1 PTFSAAAV
9 NRLQNIRRME
19 PFQGPSKWVPTLGE
33 LQKTLQRGEYLPLR
47 PLPMFESNFV
57 QVTNRGAPVYVHHRT
72 NRVTMGVA
80 ASQPGLVLPDI
91 LLIAQPPEGRECS
104 SLVLT
109 RMLPLDLTR
118 LYVHDLSSWRLKLRL
133 VTGRCYYLEL
143 DAPRNEAGFLFDR
156 WIRLIN
162 LLQEPATTWLPRTPH
177 GPARDP
183 ASVKPPAS
191 TWRLQDQPQSRRSV
205 MTVEPNF
212 PYKML
217 TLQKQRK
224 ARTLKRKFKSQAV
237 GDSVP
242 LIWSRQ
248 EHAEPR
254 RKSAEKKS
262 QRNLHPDTSQTH
274 IQVTEKPS
282 ITIRTVFSIVSNTI
296 NHTQSSSKCC
306 SSDSDTATVLGGLI
320 ETPIRCAS
328 ADTPDIS
335 LLESYDPF
343 NTYLW
348 QQDIEN
354 LMDPDTSTLSS
365 SSFSPASYP
374 PRFSLPAAYSSS
386 HRRKEK
392 AQALGSGQRQRPPP
406 SQKTAAARVAAW
418 KVPFLRDQSKRVS
431 AMHDPSQ
438 KMSTA
443 PGPPRGAPVVPAVT
457 QKTPTVHGP
466 PWKAPPVSVTSRKAA
481 ASPGPARKAPPVS
494 PTSRKAVS
502 SSVPGRKSVFLPA
515 PSQKALTSPT
525 QQKMTPDTATLGT
538 LPTGGPRRRVL
549 ERSQREGTP
558 GPLMFVGTQEMDLIE
573 TRTQK
578 TSQDLP
584 FTTTKKESEEV
595 VLTKALKITLD
606 GLKGR
611 GKLEDKVHRKK
622 EEISL
627 DKPGLTS
634 QTVGQ
639 QQKWLKTQEVVIQG
653 PPEEQSRP
661 FSVEGLTLAKLMIM
675 ANSKEPPLRP
685 ATVNPSSWLSNPP
698 MPDMS
703 TVSPSEVPLLQGT
716 PEVVGEQSLFG
727 TWVKER
733 MHPWAEGSMYRWV
746 EAQPQVPKE
755 ASEVPGLPRHEA
767 SSLMMDNVSPE
778 PISLPASRWE
788 EVPPWP
794 ISLTPISETKASVFQ
809 QPKRASLEP
818 EGQSDQLEGRSD
830 QLKKTPDQLE
840 GMPDQLERTPDQL
853 EGMPHQLEGIS
864 DQLQRMPDQ
873 FEGMPD
879 QFKGISD
886 QLERMPDQ
894 LEGMPDQ
901 LERIDQLKRMSDQLQ
916 GMSDQSP
923 LAITKLSSD
932 VILPTLVEN
941 ENMMGMAPEV
951 EDIEEPGAYSPSASI
966 QSSQSLQ

>member
-1 PTFSAAAV
+1 
-9 NRLQNIRRME
+9 
-19 PFQGPSKWVPTLGE
+19 
-33 LQKTLQRGEYLPLR
+33 
-47 PLPMFESNFV
+47 
-57 QVTNRGAPVYVHHRT
+57 
-72 NRVTMGVA
+72 
-80 ASQPGLVLPDI
+80 
-91 LLIAQPPEGRECS
+91 
-104 SLVLT
+104 
-109 RMLPLDLTR
+109 
-118 LYVHDLSSWRLKLRL
+118 
-133 VTGRCYYLEL
+133 
-143 DAPRNEAGFLFDR
+143 
-156 WIRLIN
+156 
-162 LLQEPATTWLPRTPH
+162 
-177 GPARDP
+177 
-183 ASVKPPAS
+183 
-191 TWRLQDQPQSRRSV
+191 
-205 MTVEPNF
+205 
-212 PYKML
+212 
-217 TLQKQRK
+217 
-224 ARTLKRKFKSQAV
+224 
-237 GDSVP
+237 
-242 LIWSRQ
+242 
-248 EHAEPR
+248 
-254 RKSAEKKS
+254 
-262 QRNLHPDTSQTH
+262 
-274 IQVTEKPS
+274 
-282 ITIRTVFSIVSNTI
+282 
-296 NHTQSSSKCC
+296 
-306 SSDSDTATVLGGLI
+306 
-320 ETPIRCAS
+320 
-328 ADTPDIS
+328 
-335 LLESYDPF
+335 
-343 NTYLW
+343 
-348 QQDIEN
+348 
-354 LMDPDTSTLSS
+354 MDPDTSTLSL
-365 SSFSPASYP
+365 SSFSPATYP

-443 PGPPRGAPVVPAVT
+443 PGPPRGPPVVPAVT
-457 QKTPTVHGP
+457 QKTPTVHCP

-525 QQKMTPDTATLGT
+525 QQQMTPDAATLGT
-538 LPTGGPRRRVL
+538 LPTGGPRGRVL
-549 ERSQREGTP
+549 ERSQREGMP

-703 TVSPSEVPLLQGT
+703 TVSPSEVPLPQGT

-733 MHPWAEGSMYRWV
+733 MHPWAEGSMYHWV

-767 SSLMMDNVSPE
+767 SSLMMDNVPPD

-788 EVPPWP
+788 EAPLWP
-794 ISLTPISETKASVFQ
+794 ISLTPISEMKASVFQ

-818 EGQSDQLEGRSD
+818 ERQSDQLEGRSD
-830 QLKKTPDQLE
+830 P
-840 GMPDQLERTPDQL
+840 LERTPDQF
-853 EGMPHQLEGIS
+853 EGI
-864 DQLQRMPDQ
+864 
-873 FEGMPD
+873 
-879 QFKGISD
+879 
-886 QLERMPDQ
+886 PDQ
-894 LEGMPDQ
+894 LE
-901 LERIDQLKRMSDQLQ
+901 

-941 ENMMGMAPEV
+941 ENMMDMAPEV
-951 EDIEEPGAYSPSASI
+951 EDIEELGVYSPSARY
-966 QSSQSLQ
+966 LG

>member
-1 PTFSAAAV
+1 MGPHTRRAAEDPPEG
-9 NRLQNIRRME
+9 R
-19 PFQGPSKWVPTLGE
+19 VPA
-33 LQKTLQRGEYLPLR
+33 P
-47 PLPMFESNFV
+47 PPAAH
-57 QVTNRGAPVYVHHRT
+57 VTNRGAPVYVHHRT

-91 LLIAQPPEGRECS
+91 LLIAQPPEGRECA

-109 RMLPLDLTR
+109 RMLPLDLTH

-133 VTGRCYYLEL
+133 ATGRCYYLEL
-143 DAPRNEAGFLFDR
+143 DAPGNEAGFLFDR

-162 LLQEPATTWLPRTPH
+162 LLQDPTTTWLPRTPH

-191 TWRLQDQPQSRRSV
+191 TWRLQDQPQSGRGRSV

-242 LIWSRQ
+242 LIWSQQ

-254 RKSAEKKS
+254 KKSAEKKS
-262 QRNLHPDTSQTH
+262 QRNLHPDTSQTQ

-320 ETPIRCAS
+320 ETPIRCVS

-348 QQDIEN
+348 QQDVEN

-365 SSFSPASYP
+365 SSFSPATHP

-386 HRRKEK
+386 HRRNEK

-443 PGPPRGAPVVPAVT
+443 PGPPRGPPVVPAVT

-466 PWKAPPVSVTSRKAA
+466 PWKAPHVSVTSRKAA

-525 QQKMTPDTATLGT
+525 QQQMTPDAATLGT
-538 LPTGGPRRRVL
+538 LPTGGPRGRVL

-653 PPEEQSRP
+653 PPEEPSRP

-685 ATVNPSSWLSNPP
+685 ATVNPSSWLSSPP

-703 TVSPSEVPLLQGT
+703 TVSPREVPLLQGT

-733 MHPWAEGSMYRWV
+733 MHPWAEGSMYHWV
-746 EAQPQVPKE
+746 ESQPQVPKE

-767 SSLMMDNVSPE
+767 SSLMMDNVSPD

-794 ISLTPISETKASVFQ
+794 ISLTPISEMKASVFQ

-830 QLKKTPDQLE
+830 QLKKTPNQLE
-840 GMPDQLERTPDQL
+840 GMPDPLERTPDQL
-853 EGMPHQLEGIS
+853 EGM
-864 DQLQRMPDQ
+864 
-873 FEGMPD
+873 
-879 QFKGISD
+879 SD
-886 QLERMPDQ
+886 QLEGRSDQLKKTPDQ
-894 LEGMPDQ
+894 LE
-901 LERIDQLKRMSDQLQ
+901 

-932 VILPTLVEN
+932 VILPMLVEN
-941 ENMMGMAPEV
+941 ENMMDMAPEV
-951 EDIEEPGAYSPSASI
+951 EDIEEPGVYSPSASI
-966 QSSQSLQ
+966 QSSQSLH

>member
-1 PTFSAAAV
+1 M
-9 NRLQNIRRME
+9 NRLQNIRRTE

-57 QVTNRGAPVYVHHRT
+57 QVANRGAPVYVHRRT

-91 LLIAQPPEGRECS
+91 LLIAQPPEGRECA

-133 VTGRCYYLEL
+133 ATGRCYYLEL
-143 DAPRNEAGFLFDR
+143 DAPGDEAGFLFDR

-162 LLQEPATTWLPRTPH
+162 LLREPATTRLPRTPR

-191 TWRLQDQPQSRRSV
+191 TWRLQDQPQSGCSV

-242 LIWSRQ
+242 LIWSQQ

-254 RKSAEKKS
+254 KKSAEKKS
-262 QRNLHPDTSQTH
+262 QRNLHPDTSQTQ
-274 IQVTEKPS
+274 IRVTEKPS
-282 ITIRTVFSIVSNTI
+282 ITIRTIFSIVSNTI

-354 LMDPDTSTLSS
+354 LMDPDTSPLSS
-365 SSFSPASYP
+365 SSFSPATYP
-374 PRFSLPAAYSSS
+374 PCFSLPAAYSSS
-386 HRRKEK
+386 HRHNEK
-392 AQALGSGQRQRPPP
+392 AQALGSGQRQQPPP

-457 QKTPTVHGP
+457 RKTPTVRGP

-525 QQKMTPDTATLGT
+525 QQQMTLDAATLGT
-538 LPTGGPRRRVL
+538 LPTGGPRGRVL
-549 ERSQREGTP
+549 ERSRREGTP

-661 FSVEGLTLAKLMIM
+661 FSVEGLTRAKLMIM
-675 ANSKEPPLRP
+675 ANSTEPPLRP

-733 MHPWAEGSMYRWV
+733 MHPWAEGSMYHWV

-767 SSLMMDNVSPE
+767 SSLMMDNVSPD

-788 EVPPWP
+788 EVPLWP
-794 ISLTPISETKASVFQ
+794 VSLTPTSEMKASVFQ

-818 EGQSDQLEGRSD
+818 EGRSDQLKKTPDQLEGMSDQLEGRSD

-840 GMPDQLERTPDQL
+840 GM
-853 EGMPHQLEGIS
+853 
-864 DQLQRMPDQ
+864 
-873 FEGMPD
+873 
-879 QFKGISD
+879 SD
-886 QLERMPDQ
+886 QLERMSDQ
-894 LEGMPDQ
+894 LE
-901 LERIDQLKRMSDQLQ
+901 

-932 VILPTLVEN
+932 VILPTLVGN
-941 ENMMGMAPEV
+941 ENMMDMAPEV
-951 EDIEEPGAYSPSASI
+951 EDIEEPGVYSPSAST
-966 QSSQSLQ
+966 QSSQSLH

>member
-1 PTFSAAAV
+1 M
-9 NRLQNIRRME
+9 NRLQNIRHME

-57 QVTNRGAPVYVHHRT
+57 QVTNRGAPAYVHHRT
-72 NRVTMGVA
+72 NGVTMGVA

-91 LLIAQPPEGRECS
+91 LLIAQPPEGRECAN
-104 SLVLT
+104 LVLT

-133 VTGRCYYLEL
+133 ATGRCYYLEL

-177 GPARDP
+177 RPARDP

-191 TWRLQDQPQSRRSV
+191 TWRLQDQPQSGRLV

-242 LIWSRQ
+242 LIWSQQ

-254 RKSAEKKS
+254 KKSAEKKS
-262 QRNLHPDTSQTH
+262 QRNLHPDTSQTQ

-282 ITIRTVFSIVSNTI
+282 ITIRTVFSIVSTPSTT
-296 NHTQSSSKCC
+296 HSSLPRQCC

-320 ETPIRCAS
+320 ETPIGCAS

-354 LMDPDTSTLSS
+354 LMDPDTSTLSL
-365 SSFSPASYP
+365 SSFSPATYP

-386 HRRKEK
+386 HRRNEK

-443 PGPPRGAPVVPAVT
+443 PGPPRGPPVVPAVT

-525 QQKMTPDTATLGT
+525 QQQMTPDAATLGT
-538 LPTGGPRRRVL
+538 LPTGGPRGCVL
-549 ERSQREGTP
+549 ERSQREGMP

-703 TVSPSEVPLLQGT
+703 TVSPSEVPLPQGT

-733 MHPWAEGSMYRWV
+733 MHPWAEGSMYHWV

-767 SSLMMDNVSPE
+767 SSLMMDNVPPD

-788 EVPPWP
+788 EAPLWP
-794 ISLTPISETKASVFQ
+794 ISLTPISEMKASVFQ

-818 EGQSDQLEGRSD
+818 ERQSDQLEGRSD
-830 QLKKTPDQLE
+830 QLKKTPDQF
-840 GMPDQLERTPDQL
+840 
-853 EGMPHQLEGIS
+853 EGI
-864 DQLQRMPDQ
+864 
-873 FEGMPD
+873 
-879 QFKGISD
+879 
-886 QLERMPDQ
+886 
-894 LEGMPDQ
+894 PDQ
-901 LERIDQLKRMSDQLQ
+901 LERIDQLKRMSDQLE

-941 ENMMGMAPEV
+941 ENMMDMAPEV
-951 EDIEEPGAYSPSASI
+951 EDIEELGVYSPSASI
-966 QSSQSLQ
+966 QSSQSLH

>member
-1 PTFSAAAV
+1 
-9 NRLQNIRRME
+9 
-19 PFQGPSKWVPTLGE
+19 
-33 LQKTLQRGEYLPLR
+33 
-47 PLPMFESNFV
+47 
-57 QVTNRGAPVYVHHRT
+57 
-72 NRVTMGVA
+72 MGVA

-91 LLIAQPPEGRECS
+91 LLIAQPPEGRECA

-133 VTGRCYYLEL
+133 ATGRCYYLEL
-143 DAPRNEAGFLFDR
+143 DAPGDEAGFLFDR

-162 LLQEPATTWLPRTPH
+162 LLREPATTRLPRTPR

-191 TWRLQDQPQSRRSV
+191 TWRLQDQPQSGCSDADTSETEEGQGEQVGQAGLGRGRAGGPAPPDCPPDPPPTARPSSANSSLRPWATLCLSSGHSRS
-205 MTVEPNF
+205 TLSLERN
-212 PYKML
+212 
-217 TLQKQRK
+217 LQKRSRLGVLLPAGGRR
-224 ARTLKRKFKSQAV
+224 ARTPVWRPPESPHIA
-237 GDSVP
+237 P
-242 LIWSRQ
+242 YR
-248 EHAEPR
+248 
-254 RKSAEKKS
+254 S
-262 QRNLHPDTSQTH
+262 QRNLHPDTSQTQ
-274 IQVTEKPS
+274 IRVTGEHTSPSLCGPPTFWPFPRELTLPSSRPEKPS
-282 ITIRTVFSIVSNTI
+282 ITIRTIFSIVSNTI

-354 LMDPDTSTLSS
+354 LMDPDTSPLSS
-365 SSFSPASYP
+365 SSFSPATYP
-374 PRFSLPAAYSSS
+374 PCFSLPAAYSSS
-386 HRRKEK
+386 HRHNEK
-392 AQALGSGQRQRPPP
+392 AQALGSGQRQQPPP

-457 QKTPTVHGP
+457 RKTPTVRGP

-525 QQKMTPDTATLGT
+525 QQQMTLDAATLGT
-538 LPTGGPRRRVL
+538 LPTGGPRGRVL
-549 ERSQREGTP
+549 ERSRREGTP

-661 FSVEGLTLAKLMIM
+661 FSVEGLTRAKLMIM
-675 ANSKEPPLRP
+675 ANSTEPPLRP

-703 TVSPSEVPLLQGT
+703 TVSPSEIPSVCLHQG
-716 PEVVGEQSLFG
+716 
-727 TWVKER
+727 
-733 MHPWAEGSMYRWV
+733 
-746 EAQPQVPKE
+746 
-755 ASEVPGLPRHEA
+755 
-767 SSLMMDNVSPE
+767 
-778 PISLPASRWE
+778 
-788 EVPPWP
+788 
-794 ISLTPISETKASVFQ
+794 
-809 QPKRASLEP
+809 
-818 EGQSDQLEGRSD
+818 GRRY
-830 QLKKTPDQLE
+830 PC
-840 GMPDQLERTPDQL
+840 G
-853 EGMPHQLEGIS
+853 
-864 DQLQRMPDQ
+864 
-873 FEGMPD
+873 
-879 QFKGISD
+879 
-886 QLERMPDQ
+886 
-894 LEGMPDQ
+894 
-901 LERIDQLKRMSDQLQ
+901 
-916 GMSDQSP
+916 
-923 LAITKLSSD
+923 
-932 VILPTLVEN
+932 
-941 ENMMGMAPEV
+941 
-951 EDIEEPGAYSPSASI
+951 PSH
-966 QSSQSLQ
+966 